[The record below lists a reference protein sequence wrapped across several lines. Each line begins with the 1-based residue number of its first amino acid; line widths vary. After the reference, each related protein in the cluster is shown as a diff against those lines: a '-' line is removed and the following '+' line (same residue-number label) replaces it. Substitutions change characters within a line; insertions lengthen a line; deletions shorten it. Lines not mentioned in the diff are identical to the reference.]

1 MFKLA
6 IIRLC
11 CFFFNECRC
20 FLRTDNYFIWA
31 FIAPVIII
39 FVCNFILLTM
49 AAVIMWKQQKKRKIN
64 AESNQ
69 ALKWLKAVVSLTVV
83 MGLTWI
89 IGVLVVER
97 KELLPL
103 TYINTIIVA
112 FQGFFMFLVL
122 VVFTKSV
129 RDDIS
134 KVTVS
139 KWQKIRTKKSG
150 VRN

>member
-1 MFKLA
+1 
-6 IIRLC
+6 
-11 CFFFNECRC
+11 
-20 FLRTDNYFIWA
+20 
-31 FIAPVIII
+31 
-39 FVCNFILLTM
+39 M

-64 AESNQ
+64 SESNQ

-97 KELLPL
+97 EELLPL
-103 TYINTIIVA
+103 AYIYTIMVA